1 MATEPDR
8 PRIYSR
14 QVRQMAE
21 QLGIDL
27 DAVEGSGPRG
37 GVTLADVQ
45 HARREQGD
53 AAEGDAMTAL
63 TEPDGGDAGA
73 ANGDG
78 RDDGGQ
84 PPAERA
90 ELWERWANELTGYGN
105 RLTDA
110 GAEMLGGI
118 VHAHAM
124 RVRDVGER
132 RLPRSAAAPPAAI
145 DAAMVG
151 RTLASGG
158 ARRRVER
165 ALEVVRNIL
174 IFVPVLVAWTHI
186 AREGLDDLGDLRGT
200 ALIVAGFIV
209 ALIVA
214 HVALGMMRQQR
225 EARAERIARDFATA
239 LAATAMALPPAGD
252 DAESAIAAFAQAG
265 AELSGNLRGAGQS
278 LTEARAVLERMART
292 VEAQGQ
298 QVDRMLRLLEPI
310 ARIGDQMGGV
320 QGELRDVTARLGETM
335 QALGDIRQHLAPT
348 AGNLAE
354 TAGKLEALTGQM
366 DATGQQ
372 LGRMSDVFGS
382 RFEPLDHAA
391 ANFEQAVKDLNAV
404 MARVLRELDG
414 SGPRG

>member
-1 MATEPDR
+1 MATDPDR

-27 DAVEGSGPRG
+27 DAVDGSGPRG
-37 GVTLADVQ
+37 GVTIADVQ
-45 HARREQGD
+45 QARLDQGD
-53 AAEGDAMTAL
+53 AAEDGNANA
-63 TEPDGGDAGA
+63 PSGSDGGEDGA
-73 ANGDG
+73 TASVE

-84 PPAERA
+84 APVES
-90 ELWERWANELTGYGN
+90 WERWAGELTGYGD
-105 RLTDA
+105 RLMAA
-110 GAEMLGGI
+110 GARTLGCI

-132 RLPRSAAAPPAAI
+132 KRPPSAAAPPVAI
-145 DAAMVG
+145 DADMVG
-151 RTLASGG
+151 RVLASGG
-158 ARRRVER
+158 AWRRMER
-165 ALEVVRNIL
+165 ALEVVRNVL
-174 IFVPVLVAWTHI
+174 IFVPVLIAWI
-186 AREGLDDLGDLRGT
+186 KISNDGLDDLGDMQGT
-200 ALIVAGFIV
+200 AILVACFIG

-214 HVALGMMRQQR
+214 HVALGLMRQRR
-225 EARAERIARDFATA
+225 EALAERIARDFATA
-239 LAATAMALPPAGD
+239 LAATAMSLPPATD

-265 AELSGNLRGAGQS
+265 AELSGELRGAGRS
-278 LTEARAVLERMART
+278 LTEAREVLERMART
-292 VEAQGQ
+292 VEAQGE
-298 QVDRMLRLLEPI
+298 QVDRMLGLLEPI

-320 QGELRDVTARLGETM
+320 QDELRDVTARLAETM

-366 DATGQQ
+366 DATGRQ

-391 ANFEQAVKDLNAV
+391 ANFERAVKDLNAV
-404 MARVLRELDG
+404 MARVLGELDG